1 MPLKHIAIIMDG
13 NRRWAKLKKVSLE
26 EAYKT
31 GMQNLHK
38 TVENALELNIAYLT
52 VFGFSTENWNRSNDE
67 IEFLLNL
74 FENFLDEATNKILTK
89 DIKVRFIGDL
99 SKFNLNIQNKMKKL
113 SKKSK
118 VNNGITLTVAVNY
131 GGRYDVLQ
139 ACKKYSKT
147 SEINNIDE
155 IQFSKFLLNNVVPYP
170 DLLIRT
176 GGQFRLSNFLLW
188 DLAYTELLF
197 LPQMWPDFDMKL
209 LKNGISEFNKR
220 KRNFGGN
227 EL

>member
-1 MPLKHIAIIMDG
+1 MSLKHIAIIMDG

-26 EAYKT
+26 EAYKS
-31 GMQNLHK
+31 GVQNLHK
-38 TVENALELNIAYLT
+38 TVDNALELNVAYLT

-118 VNNGITLTVAVNY
+118 VNNGITLTLAVNY

-147 SEINNIDE
+147 LEKNNIDE

>member
-1 MPLKHIAIIMDG
+1 
-13 NRRWAKLKKVSLE
+13 
-26 EAYKT
+26 
-31 GMQNLHK
+31 
-38 TVENALELNIAYLT
+38 
-52 VFGFSTENWNRSNDE
+52 STENWNRSNDE

-74 FENFLDEATNKILTK
+74 FEDFLDEATNKILTK

-99 SKFNLNIQNKMKKL
+99 SKFNLNIQNKMKTL

-118 VNNGITLTVAVNY
+118 VNNGITLTLAVNY

-147 SEINNIDE
+147 LEKNNIDE
-155 IQFSKFLLNNVVPYP
+155 SQFSKFLLNNVIPYP

-220 KRNFGGN
+220 KRNFGGD